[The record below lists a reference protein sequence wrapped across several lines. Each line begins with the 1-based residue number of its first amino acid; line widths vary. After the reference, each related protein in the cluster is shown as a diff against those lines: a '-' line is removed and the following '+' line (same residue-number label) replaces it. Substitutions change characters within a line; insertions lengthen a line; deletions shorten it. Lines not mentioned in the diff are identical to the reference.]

1 MVNLGD
7 RMKHFPI
14 VQSLCRTAMADAS
27 PAVRKQV
34 ERLRNALAN
43 DGEGRQAASLSRL
56 LNTAER
62 TREVAPSR
70 LVRSRA
76 QVSGETLA
84 PNTPLPVDRET
95 SAPLVEL
102 LFPAELRND
111 PPVFNTSITT
121 AVRTIIDEWVNY
133 DGLIAVGLQPPTSC
147 LIHGAPGSGKTCLA
161 LWIARELDL
170 PVALARLDGLVSSFL
185 GTTAR
190 NIGNLFSFANRHR
203 CMLLLDEFDA
213 IAKLRDDPLE
223 VGEIK
228 RVVNALLQNLDGRG
242 NQGFTVGITNHEHL
256 LDPAVWRRFE
266 VQLEIPK
273 PDFRMR
279 VTMVKN
285 FLTPIYAHESYV
297 RLMAWLTVGRTGAE
311 IELLVRTYKKSVSIR
326 RPGNG
331 DFVETLRQFTTL
343 NSARVD
349 TVRSRLLFNDP
360 TILWCTMK
368 NDPELKL
375 SITDISIVTGCSKST
390 VSRQIRKLGDRRPKY
405 ESEVGSDG

>member
-1 MVNLGD
+1 
-7 RMKHFPI
+7 MKHFPF

-56 LNTAER
+56 LHTAER

-76 QVSGETLA
+76 QASGETLA

-95 SAPLVEL
+95 SAPLVKL

-111 PPVFNTSITT
+111 PPVFNAAITT
-121 AVRTIIDEWVNY
+121 AIRTIIEEWENH

-147 LIHGAPGSGKTCLA
+147 LIHGAPGSGKTYLA
-161 LWIARELDL
+161 LWIAHQLDL

-190 NIGNLFSFANRHR
+190 NIGNLFSFANRYR

-213 IAKLRDDPLE
+213 IAKLRDDPQE

-242 NQGFTVGITNHEHL
+242 NHGFTVGITNHEHL

-279 VTMVKN
+279 VALVNK
-285 FLTPIYAHESYV
+285 FLTPIYAHESQV
-297 RLMAWLTVGRTGAE
+297 RLMAWVTGGRTGAE

-326 RPGNG
+326 RLGNG

-343 NSARVD
+343 NSERVD
-349 TVRSRLLFNDP
+349 TVRSKLLFDDSTN
-360 TILWCTMK
+360 LWCALK
-368 NDPELKL
+368 NDPELNF
-375 SITDISIVTGCSKST
+375 SITDISNVTGRSKST
-390 VSRQIRKLGDRRPKY
+390 VSRHFRKLGVRQSKS
-405 ESEVGSDG
+405 ESEVGADG